1 MNQETGFAAF
11 QFAWNTASISL
22 NLAMVVMLSTSWILR
37 RSLGAGPAW
46 FATFIYAVSVEC
58 LWSLEGM
65 PADCVLGTFANMMVL
80 PTAIMLLAR
89 RQCIPGLRRGQL
101 TPEQRR
107 AFVLRRAFTAPTDL
121 PPLLAA
127 PVHRQVHRWR

>member
-1 MNQETGFAAF
+1 MNSESHFAALH
-11 QFAWNTASISL
+11 FAWSTASTSL
-22 NLAMVVMLSTSWILR
+22 NLAMLVMLSTSWILR
-37 RSLGAGPAW
+37 RSLGAGQAW
-46 FATFIYAVSVEC
+46 MATFVYAVSVEC

-65 PADCVLGTFANMMVL
+65 PADYVLGTFANMMAV

-107 AFVLRRAFTAPTDL
+107 AFVLRRAFTAPTNL

-127 PVHRQVHRWR
+127 PAHRPIHRWR